1 MTDDLKKSSE
11 VENIYK
17 ILESGFQENK
27 SIKQYALPNAR
38 QWLGARFSALWVIPI
53 YLLKKLNKISNSSVF
68 VKPYTPSTNSPSYNQ
83 PETLFRMV
91 EKKPIT
97 PSAKELRENIPS
109 RSAKLRYVIKKND
122 FYNFET
128 DIVKK
133 FKTLLDIENFG
144 EKL

>member
-38 QWLGARFSALWVIPI
+38 QWLGARFFALWVIPI

-68 VKPYTPSTNSPSYNQ
+68 VKPYTPTTWVHSSESQ
-83 PETLFRMV
+83 L
-91 EKKPIT
+91 
-97 PSAKELRENIPS
+97 SL
-109 RSAKLRYVIKKND
+109 IK
-122 FYNFET
+122 T
-128 DIVKK
+128 
-133 FKTLLDIENFG
+133 FKT
-144 EKL
+144 EKRTLQNIGLVILFILIKPHILAYFHW